1 LSGKTQITFKRDRRD
16 ENARELSNS
25 KDFDM
30 TYFLTVQDFDNK
42 FIHKNKPLKSLDDA
56 LAIIS
61 PSYLPLSGVKRAKS
75 GEKRTSQN

>member
-1 LSGKTQITFKRDRRD
+1 
-16 ENARELSNS
+16 
-25 KDFDM
+25 M

-61 PSYLPLSGVKRAKS
+61 PSYLPLSGVKW
-75 GEKRTSQN
+75 TL

>member
-1 LSGKTQITFKRDRRD
+1 MSGKTQITFKPDRRD

-61 PSYLPLSGVKRAKS
+61 PSYLPLSGVKRS
-75 GEKRTSQN
+75 LWWPSQNVCF

>member
-25 KDFDM
+25 RDFDM
-30 TYFLTVQDFDNK
+30 AYFLTVQDFDNK

-61 PSYLPLSGVKRAKS
+61 PSYLPLSGVKRTLWL
-75 GEKRTSQN
+75 TSENVRL